1 MENRLI
7 ALGDFERVEGLSKKG
22 EKNERTHGY
31 RQLCGDCKG
40 KRVGGNGRGYGG
52 MNGNRKKIQ

>member
-22 EKNERTHGY
+22 EKMKEHMDTDNCVVIARERGW
-31 RQLCGDCKG
+31 
-40 KRVGGNGRGYGG
+40 VEMAEG
-52 MNGNRKKIQ
+52 MEG